1 MKKLPFAWLGSKRAK
16 KQGAGDKAGLLD
28 LGRRLGLPVPAGV
41 VLLHRVYDLLLEA
54 GVVVDDNQH
63 IRCPN
68 PDWLKQALLE
78 DVRLPSLNGRM
89 IIRAA
94 FTNSAG
100 QPFGPVTPVNDVDF
114 DQPQA
119 VAAALCGLWTAVA
132 DQPDTVR
139 RDLIIQQQVSIRSE
153 GVAFSDPAYQ
163 DDEYSIDSNQYSVN
177 GEALQLPQLRSG
189 DQADEN
195 LPGFARRLQMLL
207 RGVRRT
213 FGRGAWR
220 VEWADDGEV
229 CWLLQVNPLP
239 DPPVRPEEFV
249 PLALGEIRP
258 LPTLFP
264 LIEQTTGDLYHH
276 LFGRLDKHLP
286 AIRPPLLKMEGD
298 QLLFNQS
305 LLLDTMRHWGL
316 ATQPVDALLGS
327 GARRSFGPQ
336 RGRLLRRVPLLLR
349 LGLRQLW
356 TAAQAESQ
364 TAYWL
369 RQVNAA
375 EGDETATSPGSVQA
389 VIQAQANLWVAA
401 ITAQLRMLG
410 PIGPDNPRLAQ
421 AQAIWQE
428 ALAQAQAIEAS

>member
-1 MKKLPFAWLGSKRAK
+1 
-16 KQGAGDKAGLLD
+16 
-28 LGRRLGLPVPAGV
+28 
-41 VLLHRVYDLLLEA
+41 
-54 GVVVDDNQH
+54 
-63 IRCPN
+63 
-68 PDWLKQALLE
+68 
-78 DVRLPSLNGRM
+78 
-89 IIRAA
+89 
-94 FTNSAG
+94 
-100 QPFGPVTPVNDVDF
+100 
-114 DQPQA
+114 
-119 VAAALCGLWTAVA
+119 
-132 DQPDTVR
+132 
-139 RDLIIQQQVSIRSE
+139 VSIRSE

-177 GEALQLPQLRSG
+177 GEELLLPQLRSG
-189 DQADEN
+189 ERADEN

-239 DPPVRPEEFV
+239 DPPIRPEQFV

-264 LIEQTTGDLYHH
+264 LIEQTTGDLYHR

-286 AIRPPLLKMEGD
+286 ATRPPLLKMEGD

-316 ATQPVDALLGS
+316 ATQPVCDLLGNGTRS
-327 GARRSFGPQ
+327 SFGPQ

-364 TAYWL
+364 AAYWL
-369 RQVNAA
+369 DQIK
-375 EGDETATSPGSVQA
+375 TTSATGSVQS
-389 VIQAQANLWVAA
+389 VTQAQANLWLAA
-401 ITAQLRMLG
+401 ITAQLRLLG

-421 AQAIWQE
+421 AQAAWQK
-428 ALAQAQAIEAS
+428 ALAQAQAIAAS